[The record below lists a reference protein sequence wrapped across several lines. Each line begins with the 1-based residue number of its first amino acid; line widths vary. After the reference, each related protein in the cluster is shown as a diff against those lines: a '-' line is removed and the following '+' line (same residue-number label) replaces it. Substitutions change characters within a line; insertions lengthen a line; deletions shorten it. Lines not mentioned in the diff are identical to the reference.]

1 MIDECLASD
10 IVVMVCKW
18 YCCKDL
24 DTLALVQLT
33 GSPLMYQDKLLEGLE
48 ICAIHMRSAVSP
60 TWYCFLGVSIVGPSL
75 GKSVMKESSFY
86 IDR

>member
-1 MIDECLASD
+1 MFQSFELKKKCTKNISLLLG
-10 IVVMVCKW
+10 IILW
-18 YCCKDL
+18 FF
-24 DTLALVQLT
+24 QLT

-75 GKSVMKESSFY
+75 GKSVNQK
-86 IDR
+86 